1 MGCIAILLG
10 PMNMNEGRKRKSIHG
25 LNHAALS
32 LSLAIL
38 FVDLIKMVFVYDVT
52 NVVQKSSRLHSSS
65 LFVNQTVS
73 TTTST
78 SNHYLFQ

>member
-10 PMNMNEGRKRKSIHG
+10 PMNMDEGRKRKSIHG
-25 LNHAALS
+25 LNHATLS

-52 NVVQKSSRLHSSS
+52 NVIQKSSRLHSSS
-65 LFVNQTVS
+65 LFINQTVL
-73 TTTST
+73 TTTS
-78 SNHYLFQ
+78 SHHYLFQ